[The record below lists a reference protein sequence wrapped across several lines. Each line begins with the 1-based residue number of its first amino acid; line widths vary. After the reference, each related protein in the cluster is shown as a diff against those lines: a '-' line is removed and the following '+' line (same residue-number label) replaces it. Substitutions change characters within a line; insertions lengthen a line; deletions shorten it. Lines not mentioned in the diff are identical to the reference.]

1 MENDWKRYHCQMA
14 LPGFGKKAQQL
25 LQKARVLIVGT
36 GGLGCPAS
44 QYLAAVGIG
53 TIGIADDDVVSRT
66 NLHRQI
72 LFTPEDVGLKKVTT
86 ACKRLQKQNPSIKIQ
101 PFDERI
107 TSENVMEFVSNYDVV
122 VEGTDNFETKY
133 LLNDACVLSGI
144 PLIYGA
150 IYQYEGH
157 AAVWNVQNKNGS
169 FSPNYRDLFPDAETA
184 QVPDCSEGGV
194 IPTLAGI
201 TGCMQAN
208 EAIKYITRDE
218 NLLAG
223 KLWMMNAQTGKT
235 RTINL
240 DKTTHTKIT
249 ALPGTIPTITIDEIQ
264 NSGNQSDYELLD
276 VRTAEEHQEF
286 NIGGKNIPMNKLGDQ
301 LDVHSFSNPLVCYC
315 ASGKH
320 SVKAARMINKKHPES
335 EVYSLKN
342 GVAQL
347 KNREF

>member
-1 MENDWKRYHCQMA
+1 MDVFERYHCQMA

-25 LQKARVLIVGT
+25 LQKARVLVVGA
-36 GGLGCPAS
+36 GGLGCPTS
-44 QYLAAVGIG
+44 QYLAAAGVG
-53 TIGIADDDVVSRT
+53 TIGIADDDVVSQS

-72 LFTPEDVGLKKVTT
+72 LFTPDDVGLKKVTA
-86 ACKRLQKQNPSIKIQ
+86 ACKRLQQQNSSIEIH
-101 PFDERI
+101 PYEVRI
-107 TSENVMEFVSNYDVV
+107 TSKNVIEFISDYDLVI
-122 VEGTDNFETKY
+122 EGTDNFETKY
-133 LLNDACVLSGI
+133 VLNDACVLSGK

-157 AAVWNVQNKNGS
+157 VAAWNMPNEDGT

-184 QVPDCSEGGV
+184 QVPDCAEGGV

-223 KLWMMNAQTGKT
+223 KLWMVNAQNGKT

-240 DKTTHTKIT
+240 GETTHTKIT
-249 ALPGTIPTITIDEIQ
+249 SLSQTIPTISVGELQ
-264 NSGNQSDYELLD
+264 NGSKKSIYELID

-286 NIGGKNIPMNKLGDQ
+286 NIGGKNIPLNKLQDQ
-301 LDVHSFSNPLVCYC
+301 LDAISFSKPLVCYC
-315 ASGKH
+315 SSGKR
-320 SVKAARMINKKHPES
+320 SAKAARMIQKKHPES
-335 EVYSLKN
+335 DVYSLKN
-342 GVAQL
+342 GVTGL
-347 KNREF
+347 KSR